1 MNDVI
6 LKTDTITGGYVPN
19 VDILHGISLEVKQG
33 ASVGILGLNGSGK
46 SSLGKALVNMLPY
59 RSGTLIYEGNDIT
72 NLSAE
77 AISRA
82 GIRMMF
88 QGGQVFQSL
97 SIWDN
102 MRLVTGGSFEEQ
114 MERLR
119 PLIPILDA
127 AKKQLMGTMADRL
140 SGGQRHQLALAMTL
154 ATLPKIV
161 VLDEPSAGLSPKSVA
176 AMYDLL
182 QKVREEMALT
192 IILIEQNI
200 SRAVDFC
207 DSCILIQQGTIGKT
221 YERGELKEIEA
232 TMFNVIGQ

>member
-161 VLDEPSAGLSPKSVA
+161 VLDEPSAGLSPKAVDM
-176 AMYDLL
+176 MYNLL
-182 QKVREEMALT
+182 REVREKFALT
-192 IILIEQNI
+192 IVLIEQNI

-207 DSCILIQQGTIGKT
+207 DKCVMIQQGTIGRT
-221 YERGELKEIEA
+221 FGRGELHKIEA
-232 TMFNVIGQ
+232 TMFNVLGE